1 MNRLRHVP
9 LVAILLIVAVDIIVA
24 GIVLGERDGLDPIL
38 LSMFDLLVVSELIA
52 ASLLAPGSVFIVASI
67 NILLIV
73 MDINFQPHSM
83 MWMQMVM
90 SEQFAYSL
98 IARPITLYLVVAAVA
113 YLWVRCAL
121 SALQRADRAEL
132 IAELERREAEQKK
145 QLEREIE
152 QILMVHVR
160 VANGDLNARAKTS
173 QDHALW
179 QIGLALN
186 NLLARFKHAAR
197 AEYSLQH
204 ITDDIAQLR
213 IALRHWQSGQRL
225 QWRPSTDMVLN
236 RLIDDIRRALT
247 VPSESQALQG
257 QALQHHPQLRQPG
270 QRAYAPETPL
280 PEVNPFFTHR
290 PEIPS

>member
-1 MNRLRHVP
+1 
-9 LVAILLIVAVDIIVA
+9 
-24 GIVLGERDGLDPIL
+24 
-38 LSMFDLLVVSELIA
+38 
-52 ASLLAPGSVFIVASI
+52 
-67 NILLIV
+67 
-73 MDINFQPHSM
+73 
-83 MWMQMVM
+83 
-90 SEQFAYSL
+90 
-98 IARPITLYLVVAAVA
+98 
-113 YLWVRCAL
+113 
-121 SALQRADRAEL
+121 
-132 IAELERREAEQKK
+132 
-145 QLEREIE
+145 
-152 QILMVHVR
+152 MVHVR

-236 RLIDDIRRALT
+236 WLIDDIRRALT